1 MLKSL
6 LLPCKSHL
14 WSHGRLP
21 CPCFFPPW
29 SHVGRTGRGVCGQG
43 LEAPRGALQMG
54 AWEMLRSGP
63 QTPWVTLSPGAPGHR
78 ESHLVGLGWVPGDS
92 EGCTPWA
99 ALGLRKCTCWAWGQL
114 HPPVWMLF
122 KSRPPRLLFSELVTL
137 VTVTGKDV
145 TLAPRGPF
153 ITSFYVNQPFTQ
165 GGGSPACLGFKT
177 SGRLGVGERKPY
189 T

>member
-1 MLKSL
+1 MQPQWVHFF
-6 LLPCKSHL
+6 LPCCADWTEQLLS
-14 WSHGRLP
+14 S
-21 CPCFFPPW
+21 
-29 SHVGRTGRGVCGQG
+29 SSENNV
-43 LEAPRGALQMG
+43 LE
-54 AWEMLRSGP
+54 
-63 QTPWVTLSPGAPGHR
+63 SP
-78 ESHLVGLGWVPGDS
+78 
-92 EGCTPWA
+92 
-99 ALGLRKCTCWAWGQL
+99 LGLLTLQIL
-114 HPPVWMLF
+114 MF

-137 VTVTGKDV
+137 VTVTGEDV